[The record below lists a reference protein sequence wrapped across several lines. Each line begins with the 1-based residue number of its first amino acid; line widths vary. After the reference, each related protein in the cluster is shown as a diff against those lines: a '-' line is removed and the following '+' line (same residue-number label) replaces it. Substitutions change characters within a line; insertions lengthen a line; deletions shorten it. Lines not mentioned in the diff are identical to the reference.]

1 MLPSQA
7 KKALTDYFLERLEAS
22 ELNYRG
28 DPKYN
33 YDRAHQEFFAAK
45 SPGDG
50 FWTTATFTECFTT
63 AYKEYEALYPL
74 RYMEAQTGYLP
85 YREGVPKK

>member
-45 SPGDG
+45 SPGDD

-63 AYKEYEALYPL
+63 AYKEYEALRLQQGCRQVGASRARPD
-74 RYMEAQTGYLP
+74 R
-85 YREGVPKK
+85 